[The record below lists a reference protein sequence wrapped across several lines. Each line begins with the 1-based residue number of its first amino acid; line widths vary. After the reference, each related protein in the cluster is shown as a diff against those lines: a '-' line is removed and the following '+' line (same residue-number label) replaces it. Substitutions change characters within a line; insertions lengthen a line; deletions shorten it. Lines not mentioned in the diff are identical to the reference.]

1 MSDFGYQQ
9 QASSGSSWY
18 PENAY
23 SQSINMQDWI
33 RAFPRP
39 RHSRVMK
46 PRSAGN
52 SPSGASRRRT
62 TAPQGMMHGAN
73 QCQSSLEAA
82 LLASAARNSRP
93 ISWHPSSATS
103 RGLSNPACAPD
114 LPDSYATMGM
124 ADQSLNMNLLPVYG
138 SDNMISYPLSA
149 GAAMSPDSYIPFYL
163 DSQDA
168 MTLPQQPTLSVP
180 SSQVEP
186 MFWDTTSPVDFS
198 AVSQAT
204 SDGWSLDMRSMAN
217 IPPLETACPSY
228 ASVPSPGELSGPS
241 TPDFLPIQQFDCSP
255 IPLENNL
262 VEKKN
267 VKAEEELVGMGL
279 YSQPDGTTSQSQQGL
294 LGRGLKLEETF
305 SPSDDEKDDGSQ
317 DDDEF
322 DEPEP
327 IPQTIPEQPVPM
339 MQAAMSMPKQHM
351 KPALNL
357 LHKSFFFDHD
367 DVDQQAMPS
376 AQPFSTLNQACM
388 SYGYG
393 WI

>member
-1 MSDFGYQQ
+1 
-9 QASSGSSWY
+9 
-18 PENAY
+18 
-23 SQSINMQDWI
+23 MQDWI

-46 PRSAGN
+46 PRSAGS

-62 TAPQGMMHGAN
+62 TTAQGMMHGAAN

-93 ISWHPSSATS
+93 ISWHPSSARS
-103 RGLSNPACAPD
+103 RGFSNSACAPD
-114 LPDSYATMGM
+114 LPAQSYASMGTM

-138 SDNMISYPLSA
+138 SDNLISYPLSA

-168 MTLPQQPTLSVP
+168 MTLPQQSTTFSVP

-186 MFWDTTSPVDFS
+186 MFWDTTTTPIDFS
-198 AVSQAT
+198 TVSQTT
-204 SDGWSLDMRSMAN
+204 SDGWPLDMLSMAN
-217 IPPLETACPSY
+217 IPPPETACPSY

-241 TPDFLPIQQFDCSP
+241 TPDFLPIQQFDYSP
-255 IPLENNL
+255 IPLENNPL
-262 VEKKN
+262 EKKN
-267 VKAEEELVGMGL
+267 GKPEEELVGMGL
-279 YSQPDGTTSQSQQGL
+279 YSQPSGATSQSQQGL

-322 DEPEP
+322 NEPEP
-327 IPQTIPEQPVPM
+327 IPQTVPEQPVPM
-339 MQAAMSMPKQHM
+339 NMSMPKQHM

-367 DVDQQAMPS
+367 DVDQQAMSS
-376 AQPFSTLNQACM
+376 AQPFTTLNQACM